1 MGRRPARV
9 KISDS
14 AKALLSAMISAYAI
28 GAAAHEPASPVRPYY
43 DFVYYASV
51 GDIDGAMV
59 QFADDAVVVAGP
71 LCPLERPCEGKAAIK
86 ERYVEPMIRGRLAL
100 PLAERYDG
108 SRMQA
113 RGDSANDRRQAR
125 QFFKFRAGRI
135 ESVLADGVV
144 EPVQANAVPKQAQSD

>member
-1 MGRRPARV
+1 MDCRPARV
-9 KISDS
+9 KISDC
-14 AKALLSAMISAYAI
+14 AKALLRAMISACAM

-59 QFADDAVVVAGP
+59 QFAEEAVVVAGP
-71 LCPLERPCEGKAAIK
+71 LCPVERPCQGKAAIK
-86 ERYVEPMIRGRLAL
+86 ERYVEPMIRGRLPL
-100 PLAERYDG
+100 PLAERFDG
-108 SRMQA
+108 SRMHA
-113 RGDSANDRRQAR
+113 RSDSANDHLQAR

-144 EPVQANAVPKQAQSD
+144 EPVQADAMPKQAQSD